1 MTDRDK
7 RALKAL
13 GVFALFFAFLGFM
26 VFGGDDDS
34 AERQT
39 EPSVAQTETVD
50 AVAAQDALDAL
61 IEISKHAGLITSYE
75 FSDVAVVV
83 YVTDVW
89 YGLDVSAKKSLLTQ
103 IGLLK
108 EQATG
113 YHQFEVRH
121 SKSNEKVGEVTAF
134 SGSVEIYK

>member
-26 VFGGDDDS
+26 VFGGDEPDPQVEQVATQ
-34 AERQT
+34 AE
-39 EPSVAQTETVD
+39 AVD
-50 AVAAQDALDAL
+50 AAAAQDALDAL
-61 IEISKHAGLITSYE
+61 IEISKHAGLISSYE
-75 FSDVAVVV
+75 FSDVAAVV

-89 YGLDVSAKKSLLTQ
+89 YELDVSAKKSLLTK
-103 IGLLK
+103 IGSLK

-134 SGSVEIYK
+134 SGSVEVYR